1 MQKKLIAL
9 AAASAFTLP
18 AMAQSSVIV
27 YGQMDIGVAS
37 LPDEEGHDV
46 TRIDSALWTDS
57 YIGVKGTED
66 LGGGLKAVFQVET
79 TLVNDDATGL
89 AGEGRDTFVGLAG
102 GFGTLI
108 AGYLSTPLN
117 NWLADYD
124 ANGSNTF
131 RTNNV
136 NLAGTLETRAANT
149 VAYATPDLG
158 GFQGVAFYS
167 VDETYDVPVNIK
179 NDIYGVGLRYDND
192 AFSAMYTWHAVHD
205 MVDNH
210 AVGLSYDFGVAR
222 ITGSYIFNALE
233 DAALEDESGWNLGVA
248 VPVGNGTIS
257 VGYGQESDI
266 GGIRDNDAKIA
277 SIAYSYDLSKR
288 TSLYAGYRY
297 QKWEGEDNT
306 NEFAVGVVHRF

>member
-18 AMAQSSVIV
+18 VMAQSSVIV

-37 LPDEEGHDV
+37 LPDGAGHDV
-46 TRIDSALWTDS
+46 THVDSALWGDS
-57 YIGVKGTED
+57 YIGVKGAED
-66 LGGGLKAVFQVET
+66 LGSGLQAVFQVET
-79 TLVNDDATGL
+79 TLVNDDDTGL

-102 GFGTLI
+102 GFGTLV

-131 RTNNV
+131 RTSNV
-136 NLAGTLETRAANT
+136 NLEWALETRAGNT
-149 VAYATPDLG
+149 VAYVTPDLG

-167 VDETYDVPVNIK
+167 LDEKRDIK
-179 NDIYGVGLRYDND
+179 GDAYGVGLRYDND
-192 AFSAMYTWHAVHD
+192 AFSAMYTWHAVND
-205 MVDNH
+205 VVDNH

-222 ITGSYIFNALE
+222 ITGSYILNTLE

-257 VGYGQESDI
+257 VGYGQESNI
-266 GGIRDNDAKIA
+266 AGVRDNDAQIA

-288 TSLYAGYRY
+288 TMLYAGYRY
-297 QKWEGEDNT
+297 QKPEGEDNT

>member
-18 AMAQSSVIV
+18 VMAQSSVIV

-37 LPDEEGHDV
+37 LPDGAGHDV
-46 TRIDSALWTDS
+46 THVDSALWGDS
-57 YIGVKGTED
+57 YIGVKGAED
-66 LGGGLKAVFQVET
+66 LGSGLQAVFQVET
-79 TLVNDDATGL
+79 TLVNDDDTGL

-102 GFGTLI
+102 GFGTLV

-131 RTNNV
+131 RTSNV
-136 NLAGTLETRAANT
+136 NLEWALETRAGNT
-149 VAYATPDLG
+149 VAYVTPDLG

-167 VDETYDVPVNIK
+167 LDEIRDVPVDIK
-179 NDIYGVGLRYDND
+179 NDAYGIGLRYDND

-205 MVDNH
+205 KVDNH

-222 ITGSYIFNALE
+222 ITGSYILNTLE
-233 DAALEDESGWNLGVA
+233 DAAKEDESGWNLGVA

-257 VGYGQESDI
+257 VGYGQESNID
-266 GGIRDNDAKIA
+266 GVRDNDAKIA

-288 TSLYAGYRY
+288 TMLYAGYRY
-297 QKWEGEDNT
+297 QKPEGEDNT

>member
-37 LPDEEGHDV
+37 LPDGAGHDV
-46 TRIDSALWTDS
+46 THVDSALWTDS
-57 YIGVKGTED
+57 YIGVKGAED

-79 TLVNDDATGL
+79 TLVNDDETGL

-131 RTNNV
+131 RTSNV
-136 NLAGTLETRAANT
+136 NLEWALETRAPNT
-149 VAYATPDLG
+149 IAYATPELG
-158 GFQGVAFYS
+158 GFQGVLFYS
-167 VDETYDVPVNIK
+167 VDEVRDVPVNIK
-179 NDIYGVGLRYDND
+179 NDAYGVGLRYDND
-192 AFSAMYTWHAVHD
+192 AFSAMYTWHAVND
-205 MVDNH
+205 VVDNH

-222 ITGSYIFNALE
+222 ITGSYILNTFE
-233 DAALEDESGWNLGVA
+233 DSAMEDESGWNLGVA

-257 VGYGQESDI
+257 LGYGQESDI
-266 GGIRDNDAKIA
+266 GGLRDNDAKIA
-277 SIAYSYDLSKR
+277 SVAYSYDLSKR

-297 QKWEGEDNT
+297 QKWEGADNT
-306 NEFAVGVVHRF
+306 NEFAVGIVHRF

>member
-18 AMAQSSVIV
+18 VMAQSSVIV

-37 LPDEEGHDV
+37 LPDEAGHDV
-46 TRIDSALWTDS
+46 THIDSALWTDS

-131 RTNNV
+131 RTSNV
-136 NLAGTLETRAANT
+136 NLEWALEARAGNT

-179 NDIYGVGLRYDND
+179 
-192 AFSAMYTWHAVHD
+192 
-205 MVDNH
+205 
-210 AVGLSYDFGVAR
+210 
-222 ITGSYIFNALE
+222 
-233 DAALEDESGWNLGVA
+233 
-248 VPVGNGTIS
+248 
-257 VGYGQESDI
+257 
-266 GGIRDNDAKIA
+266 
-277 SIAYSYDLSKR
+277 
-288 TSLYAGYRY
+288 
-297 QKWEGEDNT
+297 
-306 NEFAVGVVHRF
+306 

>member
-18 AMAQSSVIV
+18 VMAQSSVIV

-37 LPDEEGHDV
+37 LPDEAGHDV
-46 TRIDSALWTDS
+46 THIDSALWTDS

-79 TLVNDDATGL
+79 TLVNDDDTGL

-108 AGYLSTPLN
+108 AGNLSTPLN

-131 RTNNV
+131 RTSNV
-136 NLAGTLETRAANT
+136 NLEWALETRAGNT

-266 GGIRDNDAKIA
+266 GGVRDNDAKIA

-288 TSLYAGYRY
+288 TSLYVGYRY
-297 QKWEGEDNT
+297 QKPEGEDNT
-306 NEFAVGVVHRF
+306 NEFAVGIVHRF

>member
-18 AMAQSSVIV
+18 VMAQSSVIV

-37 LPDEEGHDV
+37 LPDEAGHDV
-46 TRIDSALWTDS
+46 THIDSALWTDS

-131 RTNNV
+131 RTSNV
-136 NLAGTLETRAANT
+136 NLAGTLEARAANT

-158 GFQGVAFYS
+158 GFQGVVFYTL
-167 VDETYDVPVNIK
+167 DEDRDLK
-179 NDIYGVGLRYDND
+179 KDIYGVGLRYDND
-192 AFSAMYTWHAVHD
+192 AFSAMYAWHAQHD
-205 MVDNH
+205 VVDNH
-210 AVGLSYDFGVAR
+210 VIGLSYDFGVAR
-222 ITGSYIFNALE
+222 ITGSYILNQFE
-233 DAALEDESGWNLGVA
+233 PAALEDESGWNLGVA

-266 GGIRDNDAKIA
+266 GGVRDNDAKIA

-297 QKWEGEDNT
+297 QKPEGEDNT

>member
-37 LPDEEGHDV
+37 LPDGMGHDV
-46 TRIDSALWTDS
+46 THVDSALWTDS
-57 YIGVKGTED
+57 YIGVKGAED

-79 TLVNDDATGL
+79 TLVNDDETGL

-131 RTNNV
+131 RTSNV
-136 NLAGTLETRAANT
+136 NLEWALETRAPNT
-149 VAYATPDLG
+149 IAYATPELG
-158 GFQGVAFYS
+158 GFQGVLFYS
-167 VDETYDVPVNIK
+167 VDEIRDVPVNIK
-179 NDIYGVGLRYDND
+179 NDAYGVGLRYDND
-192 AFSAMYTWHAVHD
+192 AFSAMYTWHAVND
-205 MVDNH
+205 VVDNH

-222 ITGSYIFNALE
+222 ITGSYILNTFE
-233 DAALEDESGWNLGVA
+233 DSAMEDESGWNLGVA

-257 VGYGQESDI
+257 LGYGQESDI
-266 GGIRDNDAKIA
+266 GGLRDNDAKIA
-277 SIAYSYDLSKR
+277 SVAYSYDLSKR
-288 TSLYAGYRY
+288 TSLYAGYRS
-297 QKWEGEDNT
+297 QTWDGADHT
-306 NEFAVGVVHRF
+306 NEFALGLVHRF

>member
-18 AMAQSSVIV
+18 VMAQSSVIV

-37 LPDEEGHDV
+37 LPDEAGHDV
-46 TRIDSALWTDS
+46 THIDSALWTDS

-108 AGYLSTPLN
+108 AGHLSTPLN

-131 RTNNV
+131 RTSNV
-136 NLAGTLETRAANT
+136 NLEWALETRAGNT

-266 GGIRDNDAKIA
+266 GGVRDNDAKIA

-297 QKWEGEDNT
+297 QKPEGEDNT
-306 NEFAVGVVHRF
+306 NEFAVGIVHRF

>member
-37 LPDEEGHDV
+37 LPDGAGHDV
-46 TRIDSALWTDS
+46 THVDSALWGDS
-57 YIGVKGTED
+57 YIGVKGAED
-66 LGGGLKAVFQVET
+66 LGSGLQAVFQVET
-79 TLVNDDATGL
+79 TLVNDDDTGL

-102 GFGTLI
+102 GFGTLV

-131 RTNNV
+131 RTSNV
-136 NLAGTLETRAANT
+136 NLEWALETRAGNT
-149 VAYATPDLG
+149 VAYVTPDLG

-167 VDETYDVPVNIK
+167 LDEKRDIK
-179 NDIYGVGLRYDND
+179 GDAYGVGLRYDND
-192 AFSAMYTWHAVHD
+192 AFSAMYTWHAVND
-205 MVDNH
+205 VVDNH

-222 ITGSYIFNALE
+222 ITGSYILNTLE

-257 VGYGQESDI
+257 VGYGQESNI
-266 GGIRDNDAKIA
+266 AGVRDNDAQIA

-288 TSLYAGYRY
+288 TMLYAGYRY
-297 QKWEGEDNT
+297 QKPEVEDNT